1 MPRPEKVQLVAEV
14 TEQFRAAG
22 SVYVTDYAGLTVGNM
37 TELRKQ
43 LRAAGVKYR
52 VVKNTLL
59 RRAASEA
66 GLGDLADHFKGPT
79 AVAFGPSDPV
89 AAAKIFSEFASRLE
103 KPRVRRFVVDKRP
116 FASVDLRALATLPSR
131 EVLLGQVVGAV
142 QSPIA
147 GFIGTLDA
155 MIRELIG
162 TVDAMAKK
170 KDETAGE

>member
-22 SVYVTDYAGLTVGNM
+22 SVYVTDYAGLTVGDM

-59 RRAASEA
+59 RRAASDA
-66 GLGDLADHFKGPT
+66 GLDDLADHFRGPT
-79 AVAFGPSDPV
+79 AVAFGPADPV
-89 AAAKIFSEFASRLE
+89 SAAKIFSEFASRLE
-103 KPRVRRFVVDKRP
+103 KPKVRRFVVDKHP
-116 FASVDLRALATLPSR
+116 FAPVDLRALASLPSR

-142 QSPIA
+142 EGPIA
-147 GFIGTLDA
+147 GLIGTLDA
-155 MIRELIG
+155 IVRELVS
-162 TVDAMAKK
+162 TVDAVAEKK
-170 KDETAGE
+170 GAAAGA